1 MKERLLLTKSPNTMT
16 LTLNLEDL
24 AASQRI
30 DPSWVEP
37 LSPVQSVLDEI
48 AHKLSRE
55 IELGH
60 QFFPAPENIMRAFKL
75 PFESVRVLILGQD
88 PYPTPGDAVGLS
100 FSVSPEQAVL
110 PRSLNNIYTELCS
123 DIHCQKPSSG
133 DLTPW
138 VSQGVLLLNR
148 VLTVRSGESGSH
160 RRWGWEKV
168 TEQALRA
175 LDARESPL
183 VALLWGNDA
192 ATAKEFLTHSVV
204 LESAH
209 PSPLSASRGFFGSRP
224 FSTVNQE
231 LMNMDQ
237 KPINWKLPTAAALF

>member
-1 MKERLLLTKSPNTMT
+1 MT
-16 LTLNLEDL
+16 LTLDLEEL

-30 DPSWVEP
+30 DPSWVGP
-37 LSPVQSVLDEI
+37 LSPMQGVLDEI
-48 AHKLSRE
+48 THKLAQD
-55 IELGH
+55 IELGQ
-60 QFFPAPENIMRAFKL
+60 QFFPAPQNIMRAFKL

-100 FSVSPEQAVL
+100 FSVSPEQAAL
-110 PRSLNNIYTELCS
+110 PRSLNNIYSELCS
-123 DIHCQKPSSG
+123 DIGCQKPASG

-138 VSQGVLLLNR
+138 VSQGVMLLNR
-148 VLTVRSGESGSH
+148 VLTVRSGEVGAH
-160 RRWGWEKV
+160 RKWGWEKV

-224 FSTVNQE
+224 FSQANAVLVELDQE
-231 LMNMDQ
+231 
-237 KPINWKLPTAAALF
+237 PINWTLPTPASLF